1 MTFDMTPP
9 PYEPDKENEIKMT
22 VEPKASVPKYI
33 WVVLAG
39 AFLLAGVGFSS
50 PFWFDTDKD
59 SDQVEQ
65 AETLPEAVAPTT
77 INRPSE
83 IGREPNF
90 DNPTFNDS
98 DELSNEEI
106 QRLAMDMA
114 WSDTSASDRRLV
126 CEGIDLFGME
136 ESVQIFNS
144 GAEFVFDEY
153 IIEEKFR
160 EWC

>member
-1 MTFDMTPP
+1 MTFDVTPP
-9 PYEPDKENEIKMT
+9 PYEPDKESEVKMT
-22 VEPKASVPKYI
+22 VEPKGHVPKYI
-33 WVVLAG
+33 WIALAG

-50 PFWFDTDKD
+50 PLWLDTDKD

-65 AETLPEAVAPTT
+65 AETSPEVVSPTT
-77 INRPSE
+77 IQRPSE

-90 DNPTFNDS
+90 NDS
-98 DELSNEEI
+98 DELSNDEV
-106 QRLAMDMA
+106 QRMAMDMA
-114 WSDTSASDRRLV
+114 WNDISASDQRLV
-126 CEGIDLFGME
+126 CQGLDIFGME

-144 GAEFVFDEY
+144 GADFAFDED